1 MARPRPPA
9 PRKKRKI
16 YKNFISPHLGFWG
29 WIGPSSG
36 RINFHREEFG
46 MDAIYLLM
54 LAALYGATHALVW
67 ALERLGKTS

>member
-1 MARPRPPA
+1 VTWPRPPA
-9 PRKKRKI
+9 LRKKRKI
-16 YKNFISPHLGFWG
+16 YKNFISLPLGFWG

-36 RINFHREEFG
+36 RIDFHREEFG

-54 LAALYGATHALVW
+54 LAVLYGATHALVW